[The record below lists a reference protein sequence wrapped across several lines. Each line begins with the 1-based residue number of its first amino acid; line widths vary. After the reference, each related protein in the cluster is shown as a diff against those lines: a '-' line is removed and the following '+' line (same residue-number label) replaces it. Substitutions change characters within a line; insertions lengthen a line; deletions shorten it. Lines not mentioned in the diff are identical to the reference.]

1 MTKISNKRIA
11 KSYRTP
17 ESNGKDKAKCT
28 GSRKSSLLVTFLFFS
43 PLALKEDAPEQLK
56 HYRLGQRDIDRNS
69 NLARVSSVIAA
80 SRSALNAVASFS
92 RERLSP
98 SATCSYSNPIRH
110 NKESSKN

>member
-1 MTKISNKRIA
+1 MGKTRQNA
-11 KSYRTP
+11 QAP
-17 ESNGKDKAKCT
+17 ENPAY
-28 GSRKSSLLVTFLFFS
+28 SLLSLFFP
-43 PLALKEDAPEQLK
+43 PLALKEDAPEHLK
-56 HYRLGQRDIDRNS
+56 RYRLGQKDINS

-98 SATCSYSNPIRH
+98 SATCSYSNSIRH